1 MIPEHFFAKN
11 ECRVCFYNR
20 VNIKKKSLLS
30 LFLTFG
36 LMAFADEPNGL
47 FFKTIPAKTVVFTFD
62 DSCLSH
68 FTTVG
73 PLLKANGFNGSF
85 YISEFDSFATRK
97 DWYMTWAQIKSLSD
111 DGFDVGNHTSDHGV
125 ANVNNVMKLE
135 NDLITNNIPKPTT
148 FCWPLGANKP
158 AFYDTL
164 YAKGYLFARGGGD
177 RAYKPAVDNPFNVPS
192 YGIQDINSNTFYT
205 ALSGAIAGQAVVF
218 TFHGVPDGEHPTAGI
233 ASATLT
239 NLVQYLKVNNYTVIS
254 LRDLGR
260 YVGRINASFTN
271 TPVTDCASASA
282 VLHTTFRCAGLTNT
296 VYAHWNTLN
305 GGTNATLWTNS
316 APVGIWTNVG
326 PQSFDFA
333 GGTNAAYVGIFTNM
347 LPTNLSYTATGLTTN
362 TTYYFTF
369 SASNEWG
376 SVWAT
381 NVLSFRMGAP
391 AVDNSPG
398 TVTLASG
405 VTQLRGT
412 LAGGAADVYLYW
424 GAADGGTTQAAWSNT
439 NVLSGVNVG
448 AFSGDIVVGNPLYG
462 RIYYYRC
469 YASNAYSTAW
479 ASATATFTTLK
490 PTAPPPV
497 ISNGSFETPILT
509 SGTRQARP
517 SGASWTFV
525 SNNEVGIDACS
536 GTWWYPTF
544 VPDGRQA
551 AYLYGYGQVVSVA
564 QTLTFAKAGTYAV
577 CFNAISREGSPAEL
591 DVQIDGS
598 NVLVIAKGVN
608 SQYNWSEY
616 TTPALSL
623 QAGAHTLTF
632 INTNKTGGASS
643 IDSVSIAGAGDLITL
658 ANSAA
663 TGVTNSSATLNAT
676 LGCTGS
682 VYEVY
687 ACWNTINGG
696 TIAALWTNAVSVG
709 SYTNSALTNLGV
721 RVTGLA
727 PNTSYFFTFYATN
740 ASETVWA
747 SEPLGF
753 STSAFSNIPPVIEE
767 GSLTNVVMSE
777 DGLPVPF
784 SLTLH
789 GSDSDGGLLAWG
801 ILANALHGTAT
812 VEGTGESCSVSYAP
826 VANYNGDD
834 CFTVQLSD
842 GQGNQDVLVVN
853 VTLLPV
859 NDAPLTNTVLNQVV
873 VDVDNNGR
881 QVVTLD
887 STDALDVDGTIV
899 RYVWYED
906 GIPLATGRVVQ
917 VAFAVGAHQVE
928 LTLQDDCGSESVI
941 PLTITVAKRGVF
953 LSEDFEHEWADNAMA
968 RTTNGWTSS
977 GVADL
982 SSIINP
988 ATGYDRLPGGVVF
1001 PLIYDHKTQRRL
1013 LNVDTQGEILS
1024 TPTLDADF
1032 TLSAVYVDMMIKL
1045 GVLTELPST
1054 APTNINAK
1062 AVLFLL
1068 DDGVA
1073 TNLVVLHGQKTE
1085 TGFGEP
1091 IFTKLPNAFDPAA
1104 WYRLTV
1110 TFDATTNASGAEA
1123 FCVRINGQPLTSP
1136 AAYGDTWKERI
1147 FSVTNAPDGGA
1158 WFLSA
1163 ARRTNISGMNL
1174 DHFTHA
1180 TFEGEGTVD
1189 DLVVTSDN
1197 PIFSFGTLLMFAS
1210 NQHAFFGDYEKVY
1223 NYTAGH

>member
-1 MIPEHFFAKN
+1 ML
-11 ECRVCFYNR
+11 YNR
-20 VNIKKKSLLS
+20 MNIKKKSLLS

-148 FCWPLGANKP
+148 FCWPLSANKP

-218 TFHGVPDGEHPTAGI
+218 TFHGVPDGEHPSVGI

-271 TPVTDCASASA
+271 TPVTGCTSTSA

-316 APVGIWTNVG
+316 APVGTWTGIG
-326 PQSFDFA
+326 PQAFAFA
-333 GGTNAAYVGIFTNM
+333 GGTNAAYAGIWTNM
-347 LPTNLSYTATGLTTN
+347 APTNLSYIATGLTTN

-391 AVDNSPG
+391 AVDTSPG

-448 AFSGDIVVGNPLYG
+448 AFSGDIVVGSPLYG

-577 CFNAISREGSPAEL
+577 CFNAISREGSSAEL

-598 NVLVIAKGVN
+598 NVLVIAKGVIP
-608 SQYNWSEY
+608 QYNWSEY

-658 ANSAA
+658 TNGTA
-663 TGVTNSSATLNAT
+663 TAVTNGSATLNAT

-682 VYEVY
+682 VYAVY
-687 ACWNTINGG
+687 AYWNTVNGN
-696 TIAALWTNAVSVG
+696 TNPVLWTNSVYVG
-709 SYTNSALTNLGV
+709 TYTNVLSTNLSAV
-721 RVTGLA
+721 ATGLV
-727 PNTSYFFTFYATN
+727 PLTSYFFTFRATN
-740 ASETVWA
+740 VADDVWA
-747 SEPLGF
+747 PEALGF
-753 STSAFSNIPPVIEE
+753 STLALPNIPPVIAE
-767 GSLTNVVMSE
+767 GSVTNVVMSE
-777 DGLPVPF
+777 DSSPVPF

-789 GSDSDGGLLAWG
+789 ASDSDGGTLSWSISTSASHG
-801 ILANALHGTAT
+801 SVTAL
-812 VEGTGESCSVSYAP
+812 GTGASKAVSYTP
-826 VANYNGDD
+826 TANYNGSDS
-834 CFTVQLSD
+834 FAVQVSD
-842 GQGNQDVLVVN
+842 GQGGTDTIHVN
-853 VTLLPV
+853 VTIQPV
-859 NDAPLTNTVLNQVV
+859 NDAPTTNGIVSQTVK
-873 VDVDNNGR
+873 DINNTGNAS
-881 QVVTLD
+881 VILD
-887 STDALDVDGTIV
+887 ASSVSDVDGSIISYTWSEGAV
-899 RYVWYED
+899 Q
-906 GIPLATGRVVQ
+906 LATGRVAT
-917 VAFAVGAHQVE
+917 VAFPVGVHTVT
-928 LTLQDDCGSESVI
+928 LTLQDDGDAVSTVS
-941 PLTITVAKRGVF
+941 LTITVTAF
-953 LSEDFEHEWADNAMA
+953 TTYLSEDFEHEWADNALA
-968 RTTNGWTSS
+968 RTTNNWSS
-977 GVADL
+977 SSLADQ
-982 SSIINP
+982 SSITNP
-988 ATGYDRLPGGVVF
+988 AVGYDRLPLGVPF
-1001 PLIYDHKTQRRL
+1001 PLAYDHTASRRVL
-1013 LNVDTQGEILS
+1013 KVDTQGDLLF
-1024 TPTLDADF
+1024 TPVLDARF
-1032 TLSAVYVDMMIKL
+1032 STTKVYVDMMAKF
-1045 GVLTELPST
+1045 GVCEEMAVAVSNDVT
-1054 APTNINAK
+1054 AK
-1062 AVLFLL
+1062 ASVFLHGN
-1068 DDGVA
+1068 GVT
-1073 TNLVVLHGQKTE
+1073 TNLVVFHGQKLE
-1085 TGFGEP
+1085 AGFGAP
-1091 IFTKLPNAFDPAA
+1091 LFTRMGGELDPNA

-1110 TFDATTNASGAEA
+1110 IFDATTNNAGAEA
-1123 FCVRINGQPLTSP
+1123 FCVMLNGEPLVSS
-1136 AAYGDTWKERI
+1136 AAYSDAWKTQI
-1147 FSVTNAPDGGA
+1147 FSESYAPDGGT
-1158 WFLSA
+1158 WFISA
-1163 ARRTNISGMNL
+1163 SRRLGSSGTNL
-1174 DHFTHA
+1174 TTFTGL
-1180 TFEGEGTVD
+1180 TFDGTGFVD
-1189 DLVVTSDN
+1189 DLVVTSYQ
-1197 PIFSFGTLLMFAS
+1197 PAFAQGTVIMLALCTGSGGEAWM
-1210 NQHAFFGDYEKVY
+1210 GY
-1223 NYTAGH
+1223 